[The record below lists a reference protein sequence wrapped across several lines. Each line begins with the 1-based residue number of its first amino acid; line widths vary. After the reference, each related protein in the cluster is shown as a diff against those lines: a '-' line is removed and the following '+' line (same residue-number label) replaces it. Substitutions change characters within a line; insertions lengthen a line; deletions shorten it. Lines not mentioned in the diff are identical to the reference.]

1 MFAYDGQPADGYGAL
16 VTNNDG
22 ATLVGARYGVILS
35 GGGDVANAGAIE
47 AGAGG
52 VYIQG
57 TALDGEERSGLTASV
72 VHSGTIHGLGDF
84 GGTYTNGYG
93 VGFGSAMST
102 AAPVNTLEERQGGKE
117 C

>member
-1 MFAYDGQPADGYGAL
+1 MFAYDGQPAGEYGAL

-52 VYIQG
+52 IYLQG

-72 VHSGTIHGLGDF
+72 VHSGPIHRPG
-84 GGTYTNGYG
+84 
-93 VGFGSAMST
+93 GFGSPYTNALRLRFGRS
-102 AAPVNTLEERQGGKE
+102 LEPPPHV
-117 C
+117 

>member
-1 MFAYDGQPADGYGAL
+1 MFAYDGQPADGYCAL

-52 VYIQG
+52 IYIQG

-72 VHSGTIHGLGDF
+72 VNSGTLHGLGDF

-93 VGFGSAMST
+93 VGFGSDMAT
-102 AAPVNTLEERQGGKE
+102 ATLVNRARKRVV
-117 C
+117 